1 MGGQGGEPDE
11 IQSCPPE
18 HKRSVSCPGQ
28 SIGDP
33 RPTSSKARD
42 AWQSWPALGLW
53 LILTA
58 AWEEIRGCCLAQH
71 MIFTDTKEKNGSGGM
86 HLV

>member
-18 HKRSVSCPGQ
+18 HKCSISSPGQ

-33 RPTSSKARD
+33 WPTSSKAQD
-42 AWQSWPALGLW
+42 AQRSWPALGLR

-58 AWEEIRGCCLAQH
+58 AWDEIRGCCLAQH